1 MSYKDKT
8 SSFDP
13 KQKQHFCIKENVLI
27 KSLKVNF
34 ELQEEFEELTIDDR
48 NLKTVFE
55 LTDEDTKLVQTQMN
69 PKGIKAVITRTIVAK
84 ENGGQFIMMVDM
96 VCNGVRSTAEFKKLN

>member
-1 MSYKDKT
+1 M
-8 SSFDP
+8 
-13 KQKQHFCIKENVLI
+13 
-27 KSLKVNF
+27 KVNF
-34 ELQEEFEELTIDDR
+34 ELQKEFEELTIDDR

-55 LTDEDTKLVQTQMN
+55 LTDEDTKLIQTQMN

>member
-1 MSYKDKT
+1 M
-8 SSFDP
+8 
-13 KQKQHFCIKENVLI
+13 
-27 KSLKVNF
+27 KVNF
-34 ELQEEFEELTIDDR
+34 ELQKEFEELTIDDR

-55 LTDEDTKLVQTQMN
+55 LTDEDTKLVQTQIN